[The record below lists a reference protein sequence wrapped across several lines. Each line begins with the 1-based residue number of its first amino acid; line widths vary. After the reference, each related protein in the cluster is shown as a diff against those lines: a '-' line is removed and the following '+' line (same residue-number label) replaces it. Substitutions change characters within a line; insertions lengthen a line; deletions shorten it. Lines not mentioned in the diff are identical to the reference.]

1 MSPPVDAKTLFLS
14 ISYCSTSTTTHFYIT
29 HVTKEAPACI
39 NSGYYCFV
47 VPHRLQSM
55 VVTYVNS
62 KYVGVFELI
71 RDFITKLIALL
82 STVDSRIRFERHL
95 NMHNPFFSHW
105 N

>member
-1 MSPPVDAKTLFLS
+1 MSPRK
-14 ISYCSTSTTTHFYIT
+14 
-29 HVTKEAPACI
+29 
-39 NSGYYCFV
+39 
-47 VPHRLQSM
+47 HRLALT
-55 VVTYVNS
+55 VDTIALLFHTVNS

-95 NMHNPFFSHW
+95 NIHNPFFSHW